1 VNDGPLAPL
10 RWSASRFWC
19 TENHELEQLQT
30 SNLKLQTSNFKPQTS
45 NLDYLRGLIG
55 IIVLLGIAFLLSRH
69 RKQVDW
75 KLVASGLALQ
85 IFVAVCVLK
94 IPFVR
99 NGFDYLG
106 QGVVR
111 FLGFS
116 LDGARFLFG
125 DLAKNSESVKA
136 NHNLGFLFAFQAL
149 PTVIFFSAVTS
160 GLYYLGILQKIV
172 YAFAWVMAKS
182 MRLSGAESLSA
193 AGNIFL
199 GQTEAPLLVK
209 PFIGNMTSSELHCL
223 MTGGMA
229 TIAGSVM
236 GAYITFLGG
245 GNPEQLSK
253 FATYLLCA
261 SIMNAPAAIVMA
273 KIFLP
278 ETSPE
283 SIDRNLV
290 VSKQAIGVNIVD
302 ALATGA
308 ADGLRLALNIGAM
321 LLAFIAVIAALNWI
335 LIEGIGSWTGLNE
348 WVRMTT
354 DNRFSGFSLE
364 YIFGQLFRVIAFA
377 MGVEWSQTLS
387 VGSLLGQKMVIN
399 EFIAY
404 SSLSDMKNAGVL
416 TEKSIIISTYALC
429 GFANFSSIAIQ
440 IGGIGGMAPRRQGDL
455 SRLGINALLAASLA
469 TMMSGTIAGALLG

>member
-1 VNDGPLAPL
+1 MI
-10 RWSASRFWC
+10 
-19 TENHELEQLQT
+19 
-30 SNLKLQTSNFKPQTS
+30 
-45 NLDYLRGLIG
+45 YLRGLVG
-55 IIVLLGIAFLLSRH
+55 IIVLIGIAFLLSGH
-69 RKQVDW
+69 KRKIDW
-75 KLVASGLALQ
+75 KLVASGLILQ
-85 IFVAVCVLK
+85 ILIGICVLK
-94 IPFVR
+94 IPVVR
-99 NGFDYLG
+99 SAFDYLG

-111 FLGFS
+111 FLGFA
-116 LDGARFLFG
+116 LDGAYFLFG
-125 DLAKNSESVKA
+125 DLTKNSLAVKA

-160 GLYYLGILQKIV
+160 ALYYLGILQKIV
-172 YAFAWVMAKS
+172 YGFAWVMAKS

-199 GQTEAPLLVK
+199 GQTEAPLLVR

-245 GNPEQLSK
+245 TDPAQLSL

-261 SIMNAPAAIVMA
+261 SLMNAPAAIVMA

-278 ETSPE
+278 ETTPE
-283 SIDRNLV
+283 NIDRNLV
-290 VSKQAIGVNIVD
+290 VSRHSIGVNVVD

-335 LIEGIGSWTGLNE
+335 LMEGIGSWTGLNE

-354 DNRFSGFSLE
+354 ENRFSGFSLE
-364 YIFGQLFRVIAFA
+364 YIFGQLFRLIAFA
-377 MGVEWSQTLS
+377 MGVEWSQTLP

-404 SSLSDMKNAGVL
+404 SSLADMKNAGIL
-416 TEKSIIISTYALC
+416 TEKSVIISTYALC

-455 SRLGINALLAASLA
+455 SRLGIKALLAASLA
-469 TMMSGTIAGALLG
+469 TMMSGTIAGSLLG